1 MDFRGRREADGA
13 TLERSEFPPVS
24 VLPEWARATCGDA
37 SADELNYDPEES
49 QALRPAPL
57 QKTSRQG
64 YGFGRAKD
72 ISNIFEMNDGMDVKQ
87 PFSF

>member
-13 TLERSEFPPVS
+13 TLERPEFPPVS

-57 QKTSRQG
+57 QKNFTAGVWFWESQG
-64 YGFGRAKD
+64 H
-72 ISNIFEMNDGMDVKQ
+72 FEY
-87 PFSF
+87 F